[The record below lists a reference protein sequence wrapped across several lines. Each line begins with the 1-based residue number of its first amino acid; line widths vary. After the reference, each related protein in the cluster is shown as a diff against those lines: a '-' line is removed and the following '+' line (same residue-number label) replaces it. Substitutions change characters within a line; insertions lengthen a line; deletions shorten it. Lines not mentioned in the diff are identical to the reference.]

1 MLFKAKVKSTPNNV
15 KRWVVA
21 RRDKYTAELWYY
33 ESYDDE
39 TRAHDIAEE
48 LDDAIVLESVAE

>member
-1 MLFKAKVKSTPNNV
+1 MLKATVKFTPDDV

-21 RRDKYTAELWYY
+21 RRDEYTAELWYY

-48 LDDAIVLESVAE
+48 LDDAIVLESVTE

>member
-1 MLFKAKVKSTPNNV
+1 MLFKAKVKNTPEHV

-21 RRDKYTAELWYY
+21 RRDSYTAELWFY
-33 ESYDDE
+33 ESYDE
-39 TRAHDIAEE
+39 EQRAHDIAEE